1 MNTKSFRST
10 MKEIA
15 TGLFAHDQVQLRASI
30 VRAGCAMSSVYAET
44 QAEYLRNASV
54 AVKYIVTQN
63 QFHDSAPV
71 RIMPMEALDSPIYKE
86 IGDKVVSTIAGQP
99 ALYNGLAIAT
109 EVAGATA
116 ATSSQKLLRLYNAR
130 WNRADE
136 YLELIASTYVL
147 AEKEEFIVMPAMPP
161 AWFIDALTA

>member
-1 MNTKSFRST
+1 MNKSLRNT
-10 MKEIA
+10 LKEIA
-15 TGLFAHDQVQLRASI
+15 TGLFAHDQVKLRASI
-30 VRAGCAMSSVYAET
+30 VRAGCALSSVYAET
-44 QAEYLRNASV
+44 RAEYLRNASV

-63 QFHDSAPV
+63 PFNGSEPI
-71 RIMPMEALDSPIYKE
+71 RILPMEAIDSPVCKE
-86 IGDKVVSTIAGQP
+86 ISEKVVSTIAGQP
-99 ALYNGLAIAT
+99 AMYNGLAIAT
-109 EVAGATA
+109 EVTGATS
-116 ATSSQKLLRLYNAR
+116 ATSSQKLLRLYNAS

>member
-1 MNTKSFRST
+1 MHN
-10 MKEIA
+10 
-15 TGLFAHDQVQLRASI
+15 GQVQGIESGG
-30 VRAGCAMSSVYAET
+30 V
-44 QAEYLRNASV
+44 
-54 AVKYIVTQN
+54 
-63 QFHDSAPV
+63 F
-71 RIMPMEALDSPIYKE
+71 EAF
-86 IGDKVVSTIAGQP
+86 DKVVSTIAGQP
-99 ALYNGLAIAT
+99 AMYNGLAIAT

-136 YLELIASTYVL
+136 CLELMASTYVL

>member
-10 MKEIA
+10 LKEIA
-15 TGLFAHDQVQLRASI
+15 TGLFAHDQVQLRAGI
-30 VRAGCAMSSVYAET
+30 VRAGCALSSVYAET

-63 QFHDSAPV
+63 QFHDSAPERFIV
-71 RIMPMEALDSPIYKE
+71 FAVKILPIYKE

-136 YLELIASTYVL
+136 CLELIASTYVL